1 MPLIFAFYLISSCL
15 WGALI
20 LQRLTKTIPTA
31 LFIVGS
37 FLLGTLISVP
47 TTYIL
52 SCLFVR
58 TGNPILLGVCGTIV
72 IGIAAG
78 IKLKSVKHY
87 HFDLSTIILF
97 LFSLTFSSWLMF
109 KTFHGDGTGQL
120 FVGSNNIFDFSHAL
134 GIIRS
139 FSFGSNIPF
148 MSPFQAGLPYFYHFL
163 FTFYVALWEYFG
175 VPIVWAMNIP
185 SILVFTSLLVTVYF
199 LPQLLFKQPIVV
211 GWLAVLFTLTN
222 STLTWWQIF
231 IQKGLS
237 IQTLRSL
244 WVLPTYPFAGPFDG
258 STISIFMTLNNY
270 VNQRHLAFA
279 IACSLFFVMLITKQT
294 EQKEMT
300 IRKSLVYG
308 ILFGLL
314 GMWNI
319 AITMIAALSTVLL
332 LILAKLW
339 RQSIV
344 FLMAVGAVSLLWYGQ
359 YLFLFN
365 KLMVFGKAIVAT
377 SISTQGTWNAGQY
390 FWMNLGILPIVII
403 VGYLAVNKKNRIYGL
418 PFLLLGIGL
427 CVLSIMEKQGF
438 DQKFLSFL
446 VIWADMFAAVGVGWL
461 WQRRTL
467 ISKIAALCLF
477 VLLTMSGV
485 IDLLPI
491 KNEFAYPIIDSK
503 MLPVI
508 SWIHTHTAK
517 DAVFVSYAD
526 MVDPVAFAGRKNYF
540 GFFGNLGWTDR
551 SSDVKNIYAE
561 DVDLANKLGISYIL
575 VPKWTKSDFP
585 YVVDMTYFLGHRKR
599 VYEDERF
606 IIFDARFSMI
616 Q

>member
-1 MPLIFAFYLISSCL
+1 MLVMLAIYIIASWYFGYSIVSRLCHKLPTLLEWTAAFLVGTLI
-15 WGALI
+15 
-20 LQRLTKTIPTA
+20 TIPITYLLSY
-31 LFIVGS
+31 LFISTGQPL
-37 FLLGTLISVP
+37 LLGTVV
-47 TTYIL
+47 T
-52 SCLFVR
+52 
-58 TGNPILLGVCGTIV
+58 TIV
-72 IGIAAG
+72 VFFIGIRY
-78 IKLKSVKHY
+78 KKSIQTV
-87 HFDLSTIILF
+87 FTIPDVF
-97 LFSLTFSSWLMF
+97 VAVFSLIFSSWLMF

-163 FTFYVALWEYFG
+163 FTFYIALWEYFG
-175 VPIVWAMNIP
+175 IPIVWAMNIP
-185 SILVFTSLLVTVYF
+185 SILVFTSLLVVVYF
-199 LPQLLFKQPIVV
+199 LPQLLFKQSMVV

-222 STLTWWQIF
+222 STLTWWQILF
-231 IQKGLS
+231 QKGLS

-279 IACSLFFVMLITKQT
+279 IACSMFFVMLIVKRI
-294 EQKEMT
+294 EEKEMT
-300 IRKSLVYG
+300 IKKLLVYG

-319 AITMIAALSTVLL
+319 AITMIAVVSTVLL
-332 LILAKLW
+332 LVLTKLW
-339 RQSIV
+339 KQSIV
-344 FLMAVGAVSLLWYGQ
+344 FLIAAGVVLLLWYGQ

-365 KLMVFGKAIVAT
+365 ELLIFGKAIAGTVIY
-377 SISTQGTWNAGQY
+377 SQGVWSAAQY
-390 FWMNLGILPIVII
+390 FLMNLGFLPISV
-403 VGYLAVNKKNRIYGL
+403 VLGYFAVNKKNRAYGL
-418 PFLLLGIGL
+418 PFLLLGIAL
-427 CVLSIMEKQGF
+427 CVVSVVEKQGF

-446 VIWADMFAAVGVGWL
+446 VIWADVFAAIGVGWL
-461 WQRRTL
+461 WKRRAL
-467 ISKIAALCLF
+467 ISKMAALCLF
-477 VLLTMSGV
+477 VLLTISGV
-485 IDLLPI
+485 IDLFPI
-491 KNEFAYPIIDSK
+491 KNEFAYPLVDGK

-517 DAVFVSYAD
+517 DAVFVSYSD

-551 SSDVKNIYAE
+551 SSNVKNICAG
-561 DVDLANKLGISYIL
+561 DIDLANKLGISYIL
-575 VPKWTKSDFP
+575 VPKWKKSDFS
-585 YVVDMTYFLGHRKR
+585 YVVDTTYFLEHRML

>member
-1 MPLIFAFYLISSCL
+1 MSLIFAFYLISSCL
-15 WGALI
+15 WGAVI

-52 SCLFVR
+52 SCLFIR
-58 TGNPILLGVCGTIV
+58 TGDPILWGVSAIIV
-72 IGIAAG
+72 IGIASG
-78 IKLKSVKHY
+78 IKLKFVKLY
-87 HFDLSTIILF
+87 HFDLSTSILLLCSF
-97 LFSLTFSSWLMF
+97 IFSSWLMF

-163 FTFYVALWEYFG
+163 FTFYIALWEYFG
-175 VPIVWAMNIP
+175 IPIVWAMNIP
-185 SILVFTSLLVTVYF
+185 SILVFTSLLVVVYF
-199 LPQLLFKQPIVV
+199 LPQLLFKQSMVV

-222 STLTWWQIF
+222 STLTWWQILF
-231 IQKGLS
+231 QKGLS

-279 IACSLFFVMLITKQT
+279 IACSMFFVMLIVKRI
-294 EQKEMT
+294 EEKEMT
-300 IRKSLVYG
+300 IKKLLVYG

-319 AITMIAALSTVLL
+319 AITMIAVVSTVLL
-332 LILAKLW
+332 LVLTKLW
-339 RQSIV
+339 KQSIV
-344 FLMAVGAVSLLWYGQ
+344 FLIAAGVVLLLWYGQ

-365 KLMVFGKAIVAT
+365 ELLIFGKAIAGTVIY
-377 SISTQGTWNAGQY
+377 SQGVWSAAQY
-390 FWMNLGILPIVII
+390 FLMNLGFLPISV
-403 VGYLAVNKKNRIYGL
+403 VLGYFAVNKKNRAYGL
-418 PFLLLGIGL
+418 PFLLLGIAL
-427 CVLSIMEKQGF
+427 CVVSVVEKQGF

-446 VIWADMFAAVGVGWL
+446 VIWADVFAAIGVGWL
-461 WQRRTL
+461 WKRRAL
-467 ISKIAALCLF
+467 ISKMAALCLF
-477 VLLTMSGV
+477 VLLTISGV
-485 IDLLPI
+485 IDLFPI
-491 KNEFAYPIIDSK
+491 KNEFAYPLVDGK

-517 DAVFVSYAD
+517 DAVFVSYSD

-551 SSDVKNIYAE
+551 SSNVKNICAG
-561 DVDLANKLGISYIL
+561 DIDLANKLGISYIL
-575 VPKWTKSDFP
+575 VPKWKKSDFS
-585 YVVDMTYFLGHRKR
+585 YVVDTTYFLEHRML

>member
-1 MPLIFAFYLISSCL
+1 MLLILVFYLIISWVL
-15 WGALI
+15 GALI
-20 LQRLTKTIPTA
+20 LQQIAKAIPA
-31 LFIVGS
+31 VLFCIGS
-37 FLLGTLISVP
+37 FLIGTLVSVP
-47 TTYIL
+47 VTYFL

-58 TGNPILLGVCGTIV
+58 TGNPILWGVSATIV
-72 IGIAAG
+72 IGIVAG
-78 IKLKSVKHY
+78 IKLKFVKLY
-87 HFDLSTIILF
+87 RFDLSTIILL

-175 VPIVWAMNIP
+175 IPIVWAMNIP
-185 SILVFTSLLVTVYF
+185 SILAFTSLLVAVYF
-199 LPQLLFKQPIVV
+199 LPQLLFKQSIVV

-222 STLTWWQIF
+222 STLTWWQILF
-231 IQKGLS
+231 QKGLS

-279 IACSLFFVMLITKQT
+279 IACSLFFVMLIVKQI
-294 EQKEMT
+294 EQKEIT
-300 IRKSLVYG
+300 IKKSLVYG
-308 ILFGLL
+308 VFFGLL

-319 AITMIAALSTVLL
+319 AITTLVIVSVVLL
-332 LILAKLW
+332 LFIKRLPKQSVLLAMTAGG
-339 RQSIV
+339 V
-344 FLMAVGAVSLLWYGQ
+344 VLLWYGQ

-365 KLMVFGKAIVAT
+365 ELLIFGKAIAGTV
-377 SISTQGTWNAGQY
+377 ISSQGVWNVVQY
-390 FWMNLGILPIVII
+390 FWMNLGVLPIVLLL
-403 VGYLAVNKKNRIYGL
+403 GYFAVNKKNRAYGL
-418 PFLLLGIGL
+418 PFLLLGIAL
-427 CVLSIMEKQGF
+427 CIVSVVEKQGF

-446 VIWADMFAAVGVGWL
+446 IIWANVFAAIGVGWL
-461 WQRRTL
+461 WQKRTF
-467 ISKIAALCLF
+467 ISKLCALFLF
-477 VLLTMSGV
+477 ILLTVSGI
-485 IDLLPI
+485 IDLFPI

-503 MLPVI
+503 ILPVI
-508 SWIHTHTAK
+508 SWIQTHTAK
-517 DAVFVSYAD
+517 DAVFISYSD

-540 GFFGNLGWTDR
+540 GFFGNIGWTDR
-551 SSDVKNIYAE
+551 SRDVKNIYAG
-561 DVDLANKLGISYIL
+561 DIDLANKLGIFYIL
-575 VPKWTKSDFP
+575 VPKWKKSDFP
-585 YVVDMTYFLGHRKR
+585 YIVDTMYFLEHRMR

-606 IIFDARFSMI
+606 LIFDARFSVI